1 MAQKLAKKQ
10 LKPWN
15 SGLKHAFKAQKSY
28 CSTALEAFSGPFLPR
43 KLAQELQQQ
52 REMLLADAG
61 LTSMEMSKS
70 VGLEDQT
77 PHLLNA
83 AWP

>member
-1 MAQKLAKKQ
+1 MV
-10 LKPWN
+10 
-15 SGLKHAFKAQKSY
+15 
-28 CSTALEAFSGPFLPR
+28 R

-83 AWP
+83 A